1 MSMKKESTCIPDA
14 VYLDSDGAGLDYR
27 FSVTNIPKF
36 DLSIASNS
44 RKKTRNASI
53 LLARF

>member
-27 FSVTNIPKF
+27 FSVTNIPNF